1 MRTISYDKFNQK
13 NNHYLEK
20 KRHNYLTKKYC
31 KRLNQRAKLVR
42 IANKLIGLP

>member
-1 MRTISYDKFNQK
+1 MTNLIKKTIIILK
-13 NNHYLEK
+13 K

-31 KRLNQRAKLVR
+31 KRPNQRAKLVR